1 MLESHYSTI
10 HSN

>member
-1 MLESHYSTI
+1 MTI